1 MEHLTFLQHQEAI
14 KDALLGGLEAQFK
27 LAPETRKI
35 STKTSHYSNVKK
47 AAVLVL
53 FYPGKNNKTHVL
65 LTLRA
70 QYNGTHSAQVSFPGG
85 KVDLNDKNLQET
97 ALRECFEEVG
107 VSSKKI
113 TLVKEM
119 TDVYIPP
126 SNFLVTPF
134 IGFTS
139 KKLNFTSN
147 EEVAQIIE
155 VPLKDLL
162 HDGAIYF
169 ENKNFSDASN
179 VRIPYFLLNNHKVWG
194 ATAMIIS
201 EVKELLKSL
210 SF

>member
-1 MEHLTFLQHQEAI
+1 MEHFTFLKYQASI
-14 KDALLGGLEAQFK
+14 KSVPLGGLEAQLK

-35 STKTSHYSNVKK
+35 STMKKTRSNAKK

-53 FYPGKNNKTHVL
+53 FYPGKNNKTHLL

-85 KVDLNDKNLQET
+85 KVDLKDKTLQQT

-119 TDVYIPP
+119 TDIYIPP

-134 IGFTS
+134 IGFAS
-139 KKLNFTSN
+139 QKLNFTRN
-147 EEVAQIIE
+147 KEVAQIIE

-162 HDGAIYF
+162 NDGAIHF
-169 ENKNFSDASN
+169 ENKIFSGASN
-179 VRIPYFLLNNHKVWG
+179 VQIPYFLLNDHKVWG

>member
-1 MEHLTFLQHQEAI
+1 MEHFTFLKYQASI
-14 KDALLGGLEAQFK
+14 KSVPLGGLEAQLK

-35 STKTSHYSNVKK
+35 STMKKTRSNAKK

-53 FYPGKNNKTHVL
+53 FYPGENNKTHLL

-85 KVDLNDKNLQET
+85 KVDLKDKTLQQT

-119 TDVYIPP
+119 TDIYIPP

-134 IGFTS
+134 IGFAS
-139 KKLNFTSN
+139 QKLNFTRN
-147 EEVAQIIE
+147 KEVAQIIE

-162 HDGAIYF
+162 NDGAIHF
-169 ENKNFSDASN
+169 ENKIISGASN
-179 VRIPYFLLNNHKVWG
+179 VQIPYFLLNDHKVWG

>member
-1 MEHLTFLQHQEAI
+1 MEHFTFLKYQASI
-14 KDALLGGLEAQFK
+14 KSVPLGGSEAQFK
-27 LAPETRKI
+27 LAPEARKI
-35 STKTSHYSNVKK
+35 YTIKKKRSNAKK

-53 FYPGKNNKTHVL
+53 FYPGENNKTHLL

-85 KVDLNDKNLQET
+85 KVDLKDKTLQQT

>member
-1 MEHLTFLQHQEAI
+1 MEHFTFLKYQAFI
-14 KDALLGGLEAQFK
+14 KSAPLGGLEAQFK
-27 LAPETRKI
+27 LAPEARKI
-35 STKTSHYSNVKK
+35 ITKKGKLSNAKK

-53 FYPGKNNKTHVL
+53 FYPGENNKTHVL

-85 KVDLNDKNLQET
+85 KVDLTDKKLQET

-107 VSSKKI
+107 ISSEKI
-113 TLVKEM
+113 TLIKEM

-139 KKLNFTSN
+139 EKLTFTSN
-147 EEVAQIIE
+147 EEVAEIIE

-162 HDGAIYF
+162 HDGAIHF
-169 ENKNFSDASN
+169 ENKIFSDASN